1 MSEYPPMT
9 LTPRFEH
16 ALVYT
21 AQAHNGQLRKET
33 KIPYLSHLLTVASIA
48 LEYGASQDE
57 AIGALLHDAGED
69 AGGDERIQ
77 EIRDTFGDA
86 VADIVQGCTD
96 TVTLPKPPWQERKEK
111 YIASVPHEPVSVR
124 FVSAADKLHNVRSI
138 IRDYRALG
146 DALWSRFKGGKAGSL
161 WYYRALVDAYRQG
174 TNYDDPI
181 RASAHA
187 ELIDELDRAVTE
199 LEAMVSEG

>member
-1 MSEYPPMT
+1 MT

-21 AQAHNGQLRKET
+21 AQAHNGQLRKGT
-33 KIPYLSHLLTVASIA
+33 QIPYLSHLLSVASIA
-48 LEYGASQDE
+48 LEYGANEDE

-69 AGGDERIQ
+69 AGGDERILD
-77 EIRDTFGDA
+77 IRNVFGDA

-96 TVTLPKPPWQERKEK
+96 AVVLPKPPWQERKEK
-111 YIASVPHEPVSVR
+111 YIAGVPHEPVSVR

-146 DALWSRFKGGKAGSL
+146 DGLWPRFKGGKDGSL
-161 WYYRALVDAYRQG
+161 WYYRALVNAYRQG
-174 TNYDDPI
+174 KNYDDPVRVI
-181 RASAHA
+181 THT
-187 ELIDELDRAVTE
+187 ELIDELDRAVSE

>member
-1 MSEYPPMT
+1 MT

-21 AQAHNGQLRKET
+21 AQAHSGQLRKGT
-33 KIPYLSHLLTVASIA
+33 QIPYLSHLLSVASIA
-48 LEYGASQDE
+48 LEYGANEDE

-69 AGGDERIQ
+69 SGGDERILD
-77 EIRDTFGDA
+77 IRNVFGDA

-96 TVTLPKPPWQERKEK
+96 AVVLPKPPWQERKEK
-111 YIASVPHEPVSVR
+111 YIAGVPHEPVSVR

-138 IRDYRALG
+138 IRDYRSLG
-146 DALWSRFKGGKAGSL
+146 DGLWPRFKGGKDGSL

-174 TNYDDPI
+174 TNYDDPS
-181 RASAHA
+181 RAASHA
-187 ELIDELDRAVTE
+187 ELIEELDRAVTE
-199 LEAMVSEG
+199 LEVMVGKG